1 MSLITLQ
8 IGQCGNQLGHSFFN
22 TIFEISNQKPNA
34 ANYNFLEESQFRFFS
49 DSEENASKNY
59 ARSILIDT
67 EPKVIKEIST
77 FGKDVAWSYRD
88 DCRINVQQLGSGN
101 NWALGY
107 LNHGPELQERVL
119 NAVRKEAE
127 RCDNVLGFL
136 LYSSVAGGTGSGFGS
151 YISEVLRANY
161 PSVSS
166 ASITVWPFQRG
177 EVSVQAYNATLS
189 LSSLQKSSDAIFVF
203 ENDWLLKLC
212 HHKMGLN
219 KSSLNDL
226 NTVASQQLANVLL
239 PVERSQGIVPIF
251 NDLLAHLVPHPQF
264 KLVGLR
270 SVPQEPLASLPFSA
284 YTWPGLLRSLRRMV
298 LYNTVVDEANLFCNR
313 GVKFVITTSQ
323 QTCFA
328 SGLDYFAIAILRR
341 TRAQR
346 AKEYCKKDGDF
357 EEYGRLPD
365 SQHRSDAFAAILAS
379 AEEGDVESIK
389 RYYPGRYIR
398 YKGNILSSVTFRTS
412 DLGNSCGVCICGPP
426 RCGKDA
432 GVRRLGNLFS
442 KPVNKW
448 LGGYRNEKFVL
459 LSDIEP
465 SHSAWLGYYMK
476 IWSDRYPFHAE
487 IKGASMLIRP
497 IKIFCISNFRLDY
510 VFSGQVLNA
519 LQARFNVFDQYDKTV
534 ERRRGPLRTGQCLA
548 ALEGRVRLRGDGI
561 EGKCSCGVAR
571 RWKMILWRR
580 RQRKMSLLRSHR
592 WKMFLWRTGRMMA
605 ILRRRSLSIRKN
617 SQVLK

>member
-1 MSLITLQ
+1 GACTCFCRPSSHVP
-8 IGQCGNQLGHSFFN
+8 C
-22 TIFEISNQKPNA
+22 
-34 ANYNFLEESQFRFFS
+34 
-49 DSEENASKNY
+49 
-59 ARSILIDT
+59 ARS
-67 EPKVIKEIST
+67 
-77 FGKDVAWSYRD
+77 RD
-88 DCRINVQQLGSGN
+88 FPTSGRR
-101 NWALGY
+101 
-107 LNHGPELQERVL
+107 HLQ
-119 NAVRKEAE
+119 
-127 RCDNVLGFL
+127 GF
-136 LYSSVAGGTGSGFGS
+136 
-151 YISEVLRANY
+151 
-161 PSVSS
+161 
-166 ASITVWPFQRG
+166 VWF
-177 EVSVQAYNATLS
+177 
-189 LSSLQKSSDAIFVF
+189 
-203 ENDWLLKLC
+203 
-212 HHKMGLN
+212 
-219 KSSLNDL
+219 
-226 NTVASQQLANVLL
+226 
-239 PVERSQGIVPIF
+239 VERKRF
-251 NDLLAHLVPHPQF
+251 
-264 KLVGLR
+264 
-270 SVPQEPLASLPFSA
+270 ASAQKKKKKNPFCHF
-284 YTWPGLLRSLRRMV
+284 
-298 LYNTVVDEANLFCNR
+298 EANK
-313 GVKFVITTSQ
+313 GYAQ
-323 QTCFA
+323 QA
-328 SGLDYFAIAILRR
+328 A
-341 TRAQR
+341 
-346 AKEYCKKDGDF
+346 EYCKKDGDF
-357 EEYGRLPD
+357 GGYGRLPD

-412 DLGNSCGVCICGPP
+412 DLENSCGVWICGPP

-448 LGGYRNEKFVL
+448 LDGYRNEKFVL

-548 ALEGRVRLRGDGI
+548 ALEGRVGLRGDGI

-580 RQRKMSLLRSHR
+580 RQRKMFLLRSRR

-605 ILRRRSLSIRKN
+605 ILRRRSLGIRKKL
-617 SQVLK
+617 SGTEITKATRKSP